1 MKNEEAHVSRKKLK
15 HGEKV
20 ELLVKVELVS
30 STFSSLISIFVFN
43 YLDKVEFWL
52 HQQTNYT
59 CCHLCRHYHI
69 IFFLFTA
76 FMQPHQTQN
85 FRRLLI

>member
-30 STFSSLISIFVFN
+30 STFSSISSFSITWTRFNSVFIN
-43 YLDKVEFWL
+43 KQIIHV
-52 HQQTNYT
+52 TIIIII
-59 CCHLCRHYHI
+59 I
-69 IFFLFTA
+69 IFLATSSSHCTA
-76 FMQPHQTQN
+76 RN
-85 FRRLLI
+85 

>member
-30 STFSSLISIFVFN
+30 STFSS
-43 YLDKVEFWL
+43 
-52 HQQTNYT
+52 T
-59 CCHLCRHYHI
+59 
-69 IFFLFTA
+69 FLFSITW
-76 FMQPHQTQN
+76 T
-85 FRRLLI
+85 RLNSVFINKQIIHVAICVVIIISYSSSSPPQCNLTKH

>member
-30 STFSSLISIFVFN
+30 STSSSLINISVFN

-52 HQQTNYT
+52 HQQTNINT
-59 CCHLCRHYHI
+59 CCHLYHI
-69 IFFLFTA
+69 IFFLYIAYIDETS
-76 FMQPHQTQN
+76 PNTKTSQN
-85 FRRLLI
+85 H

>member
-30 STFSSLISIFVFN
+30 STFSSLINIFVFN

-59 CCHLCRHYHI
+59 FCHLYHI
-69 IFFLFTA
+69 IFFLFIA
-76 FMQPHQTQN
+76 FTDETSPNTKTSQN
-85 FRRLLI
+85 H

>member
-30 STFSSLISIFVFN
+30 STFSSLINKHFN

-59 CCHLCRHYHI
+59 CCHLYHI
-69 IFFLFTA
+69 IFFLFIASTDETS
-76 FMQPHQTQN
+76 PNTKTSKNH
-85 FRRLLI
+85 

>member
-59 CCHLCRHYHI
+59 CCHFYHI
-69 IFFLFTA
+69 IFFLYIASIDETS
-76 FMQPHQTQN
+76 PNTKTSQN
-85 FRRLLI
+85 H